1 MSTGGPSFWQ
11 KLERCVRIDDRHE
24 NLDKIAYIAINIK
37 SAVFL
42 VTNEKITAEQL
53 VKALIEVHWHG
64 KASVGKYIFNYL
76 KDKSIELEVFIVAEE
91 IGGGYAT
98 MTTDGKVV

>member
-11 KLERCVRIDDRHE
+11 KIEYCIRTDDKQGKL
-24 NLDKIAYIAINIK
+24 NKIAYVAINIK

-42 VTNEKITAEQL
+42 VTNEKITADQL
-53 VKALIEVHWHG
+53 VKALIEVYGHG
-64 KASVGKYIFNYL
+64 KASVGKHIFNYL
-76 KDKSIELEVFIVAEE
+76 KDKSIELEVFIVVEE